1 MSLAHGDAPFLVYE
15 DERTT
20 FAEHY
25 RIACTLAH
33 RLRSTFG
40 IVQGDRVA
48 IIMRNL
54 PEWIM
59 AFWGATLAGAIVVPL
74 NAWWSGEELR
84 YGLEDSGSKVAFV
97 DTERAERIRPFLGG
111 LSGLGAII
119 VADEHRT
126 EPKAPLAVFEPPGGS
141 PPVTEWPFPL
151 ALGPVDEAASPPD
164 ITIDPED
171 DATIFYTSGTT
182 GRPKGAVG
190 THRNMCTNL
199 MSLFFINT
207 RGSMRFGAP
216 ALEPVG
222 EKAQPAFLLSVPLF
236 HATGCHSVMVSNVAA
251 GGKIVMMHHFDPD
264 RALELIERE
273 RIGTFGGVPA
283 MVMQVLDSPNF
294 SKFDTSSIRG
304 VSYGGAPAPPDLV
317 RRIREA
323 WPVGQPSNGYG
334 LTETSSV
341 TSMISGGDYVA
352 KTRERRSRRCRCA
365 TWPSCR
371 RTSAV
376 TSPTT
381 PSPRGP
387 DVRGE
392 LWIKGPNVV
401 RGYWNRPDET
411 AKTFSKGWLHT
422 GDVARLDEDNFIYIV
437 DRAKDMIIRG
447 GENVYSVQ
455 VEAALFEHPA
465 VADCAVIGVPD
476 PTLGEEVGAVVV
488 LRPGAKVTADEL
500 AAARQ
505 GAARRLHGA
514 DAHLVPQ
521 RAAAAQPPGEGAQ
534 ARAAR
539 RARAGLRL
547 RSQPSGGVGLPPVR
561 PRSRLS
567 SGASAGT
574 GTAVRED
581 ADGPPLLGVRAHLVP
596 DPLHELV
603 REVRVHPDRPGD
615 VVGPQGP
622 ELVDLPEV
630 LAHRVVAE
638 GQVGDGVEVRHG
650 GGRGAGTL
658 DDRIEVRHR
667 IVSQEIAVELV
678 RPRLLHGQSG
688 QHVGHPGVVV
698 GVVVDQRAQWRG
710 LGPAPGGEG
719 ARQDHVPLVGRDLGD
734 HAGQGPVGQHEGLG
748 FGHRPLLGRVFAA
761 RLRRGSRHLV
771 PPL

>member
-1 MSLAHGDAPFLVYE
+1 MSATAKDTPSMSIEEANAALTAPGELFEMEELEIRGVPTRTWKHAPPSLRAVLDMSLAHGDATFLVYE

-20 FAEHY
+20 FTEHY

-33 RLRSTFG
+33 RLQSTFG
-40 IVQGDRVA
+40 IAQGDRVA

-111 LSGLGAII
+111 LSDLGAVI

-126 EPKAPLAVFEPPGGS
+126 EPTSPLQVYEPAGGAAPVA
-141 PPVTEWPFPL
+141 EWPFPL
-151 ALGPVDEAASPPD
+151 ALGTVDEAASPPD

-190 THRNMCTNL
+190 THRNMVTNL

-207 RGSMRFGAP
+207 RGSKRFGSP
-216 ALEPVG
+216 ALEVTG
-222 EKAQPAFLLSVPLF
+222 DKTQPAFLLSVPLF

-251 GGKIVMMHHFDPD
+251 GGKIVMMHHFDPE

-283 MVMQVLDSPNF
+283 MVMQVLDSPDF
-294 SKFDTSSIRG
+294 AKFDTSSIRG

-317 RRIREA
+317 RRIRTA

-341 TSMISGGDYVA
+341 TSMNTGGDYVA
-352 KTRERRSRRCRCA
+352 RPESVGPPVPVCDV
-365 TWPSCR
+365 
-371 RTSAV
+371 AV
-376 TSPTT
+376 VPEDFGGDEPDDTL
-381 PSPRGP
+381 PRGP

-401 RGYWNRPDET
+401 RGYWNRPEET
-411 AKTFSKGWLHT
+411 AKTFSRGWLHT
-422 GDVARLDEDNFIYIV
+422 GDVARLDDDNFIYIV

-500 AAARQ
+500 GRHVKARLAGFMVPTHIWFRSEPLPRNPQ
-505 GAARRLHGA
+505 GKVLKR
-514 DAHLVPQ
+514 
-521 RAAAAQPPGEGAQ
+521 E
-534 ARAAR
+534 
-539 RARAGLRL
+539 LR
-547 RSQPSGGVGLPPVR
+547 
-561 PRSRLS
+561 
-567 SGASAGT
+567 
-574 GTAVRED
+574 D
-581 ADGPPLLGVRAHLVP
+581 
-596 DPLHELV
+596 ELV
-603 REVRVHPDRPGD
+603 KPS
-615 VVGPQGP
+615 
-622 ELVDLPEV
+622 
-630 LAHRVVAE
+630 A
-638 GQVGDGVEVRHG
+638 
-650 GGRGAGTL
+650 
-658 DDRIEVRHR
+658 
-667 IVSQEIAVELV
+667 
-678 RPRLLHGQSG
+678 
-688 QHVGHPGVVV
+688 
-698 GVVVDQRAQWRG
+698 
-710 LGPAPGGEG
+710 
-719 ARQDHVPLVGRDLGD
+719 
-734 HAGQGPVGQHEGLG
+734 
-748 FGHRPLLGRVFAA
+748 
-761 RLRRGSRHLV
+761 
-771 PPL
+771 